1 MVEVIKVDA
10 EVMIIKGLMSAEE
23 SRKKAEFAIAER
35 ERAFK
40 EAKEVALKKLMEK
53 DFVKKVLERTISSI
67 NSAVARVERQICES
81 GWGNTAHPL
90 RCWEE
95 TEKNAIMELIT
106 KQIIPILESQGYKCK
121 ADWSY
126 FTQGIYFSIDVF
138 W

>member
-1 MVEVIKVDA
+1 MVEVVKVSA
-10 EVMIIKGLMSAEE
+10 EVMIIKGLMNAEE
-23 SRKKAEFAIAER
+23 SRRKADLAIAEK

-40 EAKEVALKKLMEK
+40 EAKELALKKLMEK
-53 DFVKKVLERTISSI
+53 DFVKKVLEKTISSI
-67 NSAVARVERQICES
+67 NRAVERGERQTCES
-81 GWGNTAHPL
+81 GWGDTSHPL
-90 RCWEE
+90 RCWGD
-95 TEKNAIMELIT
+95 TERAAIMELIT